1 VPERSNGAVLKTA
14 SPRGLVGSNPTPAAS
29 FTPKPDATA
38 GARLGHRL
46 RELGY
51 NEEALL
57 ELFDSDDYPAN
68 AVDVYVF
75 ARRLPDSKLGIATR
89 LLFLQQPVARAD
101 AERALGAGGLEALE
115 ATGLAE
121 IGSTVSARGRISPTR
136 ELLLASDGFSE
147 GDDDPPEYVATY
159 TPAARLCDMLTPR
172 PRVRRALDV
181 GTGNGVHALLAAADA
196 GTAVATDIN
205 DRALAFT
212 ALNAALNELENV
224 ETRNGS
230 LFEPVAGE
238 EFGLITCNAPFVVS
252 PETRWVYR
260 DGELPVDELS
270 ERVVREAAEHL
281 ADGGWATLAVSWV
294 VRDVDA
300 PNERPLDW
308 VSEIGCDAWILS
320 NSDADPLDHAAS
332 WNDHL
337 SGADLEEALDRW
349 SAYFSELGVH
359 RIVEGAVIL
368 NRRDGET
375 TVREDDFD
383 SDDLEEADEQIL
395 RAFANR
401 RLSDEQLLRAKLAPG
416 TSVEQTL
423 RGGRVVSASVALDG
437 GTFSDVDVPPV
448 LAEALAAG
456 SPVRKRDLPVLRELA
471 ELGLLR
477 AEA

>member
-29 FTPKPDATA
+29 FTPSPNVEAAAK
-38 GARLGHRL
+38 LGHAL
-46 RELGY
+46 RGLGFV
-51 NEEALL
+51 EEALL
-57 ELFDSDDYPAN
+57 ELFASDDYPAN

-75 ARRLPDSKLGIATR
+75 ARRLPETKLGTAAR
-89 LLFLQQPVARAD
+89 LLFLQQPVSRAD

-115 ATGLAE
+115 ATGLAT
-121 IGSTVSARGRISPTR
+121 IGSTVLARGRISPTR

-147 GDDDPPEYVATY
+147 GESDPPDYVATY

-172 PRVRRALDV
+172 PRIRRSLDV
-181 GTGNGVHALLAAADA
+181 GTGNGVHALLAAAHAD
-196 GTAVATDIN
+196 TAIATDVN

-212 ALNAALNELENV
+212 ALNAGLNGLDNV

-260 DGELPVDELS
+260 DGALPVDELS
-270 ERVVREAAEHL
+270 ERVVRDASERL
-281 ADGGWATLAVSWV
+281 ANGGWATLLVSWV
-294 VRDVDA
+294 VRDVDS
-300 PNERPLDW
+300 PNERPLEW
-308 VSEIGCDAWILS
+308 VDGIGCDAWILS
-320 NSDADPLDHAAS
+320 NTDSDPLDHAAS

-337 SGADLEEALDRW
+337 SGAELEEALDRW

-368 NRRDGET
+368 NRRDGKSS
-375 TVREDDFD
+375 VREDDFD
-383 SDDLEEADEQIL
+383 ADELEEAGEQIL

-401 RLSDEQLLRAKLAPG
+401 RLSDKKLLNARLAPD

-423 RGGRVVSASVALDG
+423 RDGRVVGSSVALDG
-437 GTFSDVDVPPV
+437 GTFATVDVPPAV
-448 LAEALAAG
+448 AAALAG
-456 SPVRKRDLPVLRELA
+456 GRPGRIQDVSVLRELA

-477 AEA
+477 A

>member
-1 VPERSNGAVLKTA
+1 MPERSNGAVLKTA

-29 FTPKPDATA
+29 FAPNPDVAA

-51 NEEALL
+51 REETLL

-115 ATGLAE
+115 ATGLAQ
-121 IGSTVSARGRISPTR
+121 IGSTVVARGRISPTR

-147 GDDDPPEYVATY
+147 GDSDPPDYVATY

-172 PRVRRALDV
+172 PRVGRALDV
-181 GTGNGVHALLAAADA
+181 GTGNGVHALLAAAHA
-196 GTAVATDIN
+196 GVAVATDVN
-205 DRALAFT
+205 ERALAFT

-224 ETRNGS
+224 ETRHGS
-230 LFEPVAGE
+230 LFEPVAGQ

-270 ERVVREAAEHL
+270 ERVVREASKRL
-281 ADGGWATLAVSWV
+281 ADGGWATLLVSWV

-300 PNERPLDW
+300 PNERPLEW

-320 NSDADPLDHAAS
+320 NSDSDPLDHAAS

-337 SGADLEEALDRW
+337 TGADLEEALDRW

-368 NRRDGET
+368 NRRDRENS
-375 TVREDDFD
+375 VREDDFD
-383 SDDLEEADEQIL
+383 GDELEEAGEQIQ

-401 RLSDEQLLRAKLAPG
+401 RLSKEQLLHARLAPG
-416 TSVEQTL
+416 ASVEQTL
-423 RGGRVVSASVALDG
+423 RGGRTVSASVTLDG
-437 GTFSDVDVPPV
+437 GTFAEVDVPPV
-448 LAEALAAG
+448 TAEALAAG
-456 SPVRKRDLPVLRELA
+456 RPARTRDLPVLRELA
-471 ELGLLR
+471 ELGLLTTG
-477 AEA
+477 A